1 MTSSGLTSNWQAA
14 LDASASERARLEAA
28 FSRHRP
34 ALYRYVVVRAGG
46 DDHLADDLLQQLW
59 LQASGNGAALVPDAE
74 LEFWLRGIARNLVR
88 AYWRQARHRP
98 AYLPIADAE
107 LGAELAERLA
117 TEELPPE
124 VLERKEMRDQLLL
137 ALTALPSWD
146 QELIVGHYFEGRPH
160 AELAAATGLSVRAIE
175 GRLYRARRSLQQRLR
190 RAEP

>member
-14 LDASASERARLEAA
+14 SDASASERARLETA
-28 FSRHRP
+28 FSRYRP
-34 ALYRYVVVRAGG
+34 ALYRYLVVRAGG
-46 DDHLADDLLQQLW
+46 DGHLADDLLQQLW

-88 AYWRQARHRP
+88 AHWRQARHRP
-98 AYLPIADAE
+98 AHLPIADAE

-117 TEELPPE
+117 IEELPPE
-124 VLERKEMRDQLLL
+124 VLERKELRDQLLL

-146 QELIVGHYFEGRPH
+146 QELIVGHYFEGRSH
-160 AELAAATGLSVRAIE
+160 AGLAAATGLSVRAIE

-190 RAEP
+190 RAEL